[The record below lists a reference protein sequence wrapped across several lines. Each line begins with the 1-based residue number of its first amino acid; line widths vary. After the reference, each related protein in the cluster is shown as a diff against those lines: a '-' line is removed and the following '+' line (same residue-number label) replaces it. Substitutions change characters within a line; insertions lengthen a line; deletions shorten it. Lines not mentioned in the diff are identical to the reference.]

1 MNPPSSP
8 SPQENQGQPR
18 GGLFRAPFLY
28 ARGLIVD
35 QHARH
40 AAMFYAVLI
49 PMLMVFVGY
58 EFLWGWMEP
67 HQHFYRFAVYWMICG
82 ALAILAALLA
92 VYELLILHLQNRL
105 ARRALRAKLLRE
117 EAAARENR
125 PE

>member
-1 MNPPSSP
+1 MNPPPSP
-8 SPQENQGQPR
+8 SPKENQHPARVGPVR
-18 GGLFRAPFLY
+18 TALFHARAI
-28 ARGLIVD
+28 IVD
-35 QHARH
+35 QHLRH

-58 EFLWGWMEP
+58 EFLWGWMDP
-67 HQHFYRFAVYWMICG
+67 HEHFYRFAVYWMICG

-117 EAAARENR
+117 EAAAREGR
-125 PE
+125 QE